1 MANQNIKLTAAQAGL
16 SDKEKAQIDGLA
28 KLLDS
33 HQSLMAMP
41 EAQAQQ
47 KFAAK
52 PDSEKNAHVG
62 LFGGSNPLGD
72 ALHYV
77 GSTAKA
83 AIALPFKALNEV
95 SDFTT
100 RLYRT
105 GAIAL
110 DEGINLAD
118 AFKAANDKG
127 DKVFNKS
134 RIADAELK
142 YGKDMMNVAT
152 KVASGLT
159 LDKIMAEGTDAEKL
173 IASQAAQLKEQGSS
187 DLLLQDAI
195 DAAQAAK
202 YSPGRQLAN
211 LLLPESMEGGSLLYK
226 GISGIGDAAYRIF
239 GDPTLQLGKAK
250 KAYDAGNWLFYN
262 IIGKE
267 QYSYGRAIIGTVN
280 NEERV
285 DRVFANPKVTNFF
298 NVYGQDLD
306 KLAKARK
313 ANDINAMAEASVNLK
328 RLAPEFGPSAV
339 DEFIRAGVKDAD
351 TASNYLKNVGETTS
365 IFKGQAGRKVPLIP
379 QLDAARKA
387 RVNFLTTTDK
397 VFNIDKVGRAIVDNM
412 YGINASTE
420 DVIQGL
426 TNRAEEIGK
435 AEKAITKFKQ
445 DGSYRFTN
453 QQINA
458 RLDRFAQKFAI
469 TPYFK
474 NNFFD
479 VNQADSS
486 AKVYQLAR
494 LGNSRYHSKI
504 IAEAF
509 AAGDE
514 GQKKQ
519 IFDGLWNTVAEV
531 RGWNKSEAG
540 IKILSEGKGRV
551 EQYAPTLF
559 REVKDEA
566 GNLRMESYNPADFGG
581 EQLAVLDWQL
591 SSGVRVPS
599 ILELD
604 SLVAKDALTARIFG
618 PNYKKWA
625 DKVTSWWVFG
635 TLAGPRFVIRNSAED
650 LLVHAL
656 VGESQLGIISG
667 RQFIRRLAVADPK
680 TKSSF
685 IARLVDKA
693 DRKVAETK
701 VAKALANNDQI
712 AIQSV
717 MMNAI
722 IKDALGG
729 RIDDAAAKR
738 LEAHFEFADKSAFF
752 EGVSEGAKNAQRGA
766 SQYTTTTQDVSKFG
780 GAKMAAIKM
789 TDDGDKYRQANGTS
803 FSNFN
808 PVTSQENRTSWLF
821 TITANA
827 NSELGS
833 LAIKYMDPSI
843 TRKQAVDNIK
853 QYLDGLPEKA
863 RGRFRLYAK
872 DETTQ
877 RHAEAIY
884 DSVRPYFSKRNGELN
899 TDLLSKVRFTDEAG
913 NVVVKADE
921 IGITDIPGLNRID
934 LAPEFISGPTLV
946 PVTDNFSSGIIE
958 YGWDVMGA
966 ANARLTRQ
974 PLAID
979 ALNGILKDMDESGY
993 AKSYIEKA
1001 TAGLKGESFEAAE
1014 KTAKRQLASIAE
1026 DLATNKVLAYVDNP
1040 EVRTQ
1045 LAMNVRNFARFYRA
1059 TEDFYR
1065 RVVRSVRY
1073 NPEALARASLTY
1085 EGVAHSGWVQTD
1097 ENGDQYFFYPGL
1109 SPVYRVME
1117 KLGPVFG
1124 FGDAFKTGMPVQFG
1138 AKLKMITPSLNPDS
1152 LFPTFAG
1159 PLAALPIKMVGNI
1172 VPQVKDLEQYLT
1184 GAYGVDQPLIN
1195 AVLPAHVNRL
1205 LAAMN
1210 QDERSSQYASA
1221 MRKAATYLEASGHG
1235 IKPKIDSDTGME
1247 IPPTVGEIA
1256 DYQDKLQASTM
1267 SILLLRFTF
1276 GFFAPA
1282 SPSVNLKSDMADWV
1296 RDNGQVS
1303 YKAVFNKMIE
1313 TYKGDIDKAMG
1324 EWVKYY
1330 PDQMP
1335 YTVSESEPTVVANVR
1350 AVESATEWVDQNT
1363 ELLKRY
1369 PEAAAFLIPQAGKF
1383 DFNAYKLLFKSGL
1396 KTSKT
1401 VTDFVRQISVAKDRE
1416 EYYQKKDEFDQ
1427 MLASSPSTELKR
1439 IIRNEWETWSSEF
1452 KGARPLLQEELG
1464 KGAAKAVDR
1473 TRALQDMTL
1482 MLSDPSVKTEPKT
1495 RKILQEM
1502 LDEYNSYLS
1511 ARDYA
1516 QNANSGLGSNYAET
1530 LKLSTMDS
1538 LKSIASENPSALAAY
1553 NSLFAPL
1560 FR

>member
-41 EAQAQQ
+41 ETQAQQ

-52 PDSEKNAHVG
+52 PDAEKNAHVG
-62 LFGGSNPLGD
+62 LFGGNNPLGD

-77 GSTAKA
+77 GNAAKT

-173 IASQAAQLKEQGSS
+173 IASQAAQLKEQGNP

-250 KAYDAGNWLFYN
+250 KAYDAGDWLFYN
-262 IIGKE
+262 IIGKD
-267 QYSYGRAIIGTVN
+267 QYSYGRSIIGTVN

-285 DRVFANPKVTNFF
+285 DRVFANPKVSNFF
-298 NVYGQDLD
+298 NVYGENLN
-306 KLAKARK
+306 KLSQARK
-313 ANDINAMAEASVNLK
+313 ANDPNAMAEASTALK

-387 RVNFLTTTDK
+387 RVTFLTTADK
-397 VFNIDKVGRAIVDNM
+397 AFNIDKVGRAIVDNM

-435 AEKAITKFKQ
+435 AEKSITKFKQ

-458 RLDRFAQKFAI
+458 RLDRFAQKFAT

-474 NNFFD
+474 NDFFD

-519 IFDGLWNTVAEV
+519 IFDGLWNTVAEI

-540 IKILSEGKGRV
+540 IKILTEGKGRV

-559 REVKDEA
+559 REVKDEL
-566 GNLRMESYNPADFGG
+566 GNIRTQDYNPADFGG

-625 DKVTSWWVFG
+625 DKATSWWVFG

-693 DRKVAETK
+693 DRKVAETT

-717 MMNAI
+717 MANAI
-722 IKDALGG
+722 IKDLLGG
-729 RIDDAAAKR
+729 RIDDAAAAR
-738 LEAHFEFADKSAFF
+738 LAEHFKFADKDVLF
-752 EGVSEGAKNAQRGA
+752 ENVSEGAKNAQRGA
-766 SQYTTTTQDVSKFG
+766 SQYTSVTQDVSKFG
-780 GAKMAAIKM
+780 ANKMGAI
-789 TDDGDKYRQANGTS
+789 TVDGEAWKQATGTS

-808 PVTSQENRTSWLF
+808 PVVSQQNRTSWLF

-833 LAIKYMDPSI
+833 LAIKYLDPSI
-843 TRKQAVDNIK
+843 TREAAVRNIRD
-853 QYLDGLPEKA
+853 YLDGLSPKDL
-863 RGRFRLYAK
+863 GRFRLYAK
-872 DETTQ
+872 GETTQ

-899 TDLLSKVRFTDEAG
+899 TDLLGKVRFTDDAG
-913 NVVVKADE
+913 NIAVKADDLSL
-921 IGITDIPGLNRID
+921 TDIPGLNRID

-946 PVTDNFSSGIIE
+946 PVTDNFAGGLMQW
-958 YGWDVMGA
+958 GWDVMGE

-974 PLAID
+974 PLAIE
-979 ALNGILKDMDESGY
+979 ALNGVLKDMDKSGF
-993 AKSYIEKA
+993 AKSYIERA
-1001 TAGLKGESFEAAE
+1001 TAGLKDEAFDAAE
-1014 KTAKRQLASIAE
+1014 KTAKKQLAAIAD
-1026 DLATNKVLAYVDNP
+1026 DLAINKVLAYVDNP

-1045 LAMNVRNFARFYRA
+1045 LSVSVRNFARFYRA

-1085 EGVAHSGWVQTD
+1085 EGIAHSGWVQTD

-1109 SPVYRVME
+1109 SPVYRVMS
-1117 KLGPVFG
+1117 KLGPLFG
-1124 FGDAFKTGMPVQFG
+1124 LNDSFKTGMPIEFG

-1184 GAYGVDQPLIN
+1184 GSYGVDQPLIN

-1205 LAAMN
+1205 LATL
-1210 QDERSSQYASA
+1210 QKDERSSQYASA

-1235 IKPKIDSDTGME
+1235 VKPKIDPDTGME
-1247 IPPTVGEIA
+1247 IPPTAGELA
-1256 DYQDKLQASTM
+1256 DYQSKLQASTM
-1267 SILLLRFTF
+1267 TILSLRFMF

-1282 SPSVNLKSDMADWV
+1282 SPSVNLKSDMANWV

-1350 AVESATEWVDQNT
+1350 AVEGATAWVDQNA
-1363 ELLKRY
+1363 ELLKKY

-1427 MLASSPSTELKR
+1427 MLASSPSTESKR
-1439 IIRNEWETWSSEF
+1439 IIRNQWETWSSEF

-1495 RKILQEM
+1495 RKVLQEM
-1502 LDEYNSYLS
+1502 LGEYNSYLS

-1516 QNANSGLGSNYAET
+1516 QNPNSGLGSNYAES
-1530 LKLSTMDS
+1530 LKLSTMET

>member
-1 MANQNIKLTAAQAGL
+1 MANQNLKITAAQAGL
-16 SDKEKAQIDGLA
+16 SDKEKSQIDGLA

-41 EAQAQQ
+41 ETQAQQ

-52 PDSEKNAHVG
+52 PDAEKNAHIG

-77 GSTAKA
+77 GDKAKTIIA
-83 AIALPFKALNEV
+83 APFKALNEV

-118 AFKAANDKG
+118 AFKEANDKG

-134 RIADAELK
+134 RIADAEVK

-152 KVASGLT
+152 KIASGMT

-173 IASQAAQLKEQGSS
+173 IASQAAQLKETGKP

-211 LLLPESMEGGSLLYK
+211 LLLPDSMQGSLLYK
-226 GISGIGDAAYRIF
+226 GISGVTDAGYRIF
-239 GDPTLQLGKAK
+239 ADPTLQLGKAK
-250 KAYDAGNWLFYN
+250 KAYDAGDWLFYN
-262 IIGKE
+262 IIGKDKF
-267 QYSYGRAIIGTVN
+267 SYGRSIIGTVN
-280 NEERV
+280 QEERV
-285 DRVFANPKVTNFF
+285 DRVFANPKVSNFF
-298 NVYGQDLD
+298 NVYGESLD

-313 ANDINAMAEASVNLK
+313 ANDPAAMAEASTSLK

-351 TASNYLKNVGETTS
+351 TASNYLKNVQDTTF
-365 IFKGQAGRKVPLIP
+365 ILRGQPARKTPLIP

-387 RVNFLTTTDK
+387 RVNFLTTADK
-397 VFNIDKVGRAIVDNM
+397 VFNIEKVGRKLVDNM
-412 YGINASTE
+412 YGLNATTE
-420 DVIQGL
+420 DVVQGL

-435 AEKAITKFKQ
+435 AEKSITSFKK
-445 DGSYRFTN
+445 DGSFRFTN
-453 QQINA
+453 DQVSA
-458 RLDRFAQKFAI
+458 RIDRFAQKFAI

-474 NNFFD
+474 NDFFD
-479 VNQADSS
+479 VNAAD
-486 AKVYQLAR
+486 AQTKVYQLAR
-494 LGNSRYHSKI
+494 LGNTNYHSKI

-519 IFDGLWNTVAEV
+519 IFDGIWNTVAEV

-540 IKILSEGKGRV
+540 MKILTEGKGRV

-559 REVKDEA
+559 REVKDETTGA
-566 GNLRMESYNPADFGG
+566 ITREAYNPAEFSG

-591 SSGVRVPS
+591 SSGIRVPS

-604 SLVAKDALTARIFG
+604 SLVAKDALTGRIFG

-656 VGESQLGIISG
+656 VGESQLGVISG
-667 RQFIRRLAVADPK
+667 RKFLRRLAAADPK

-685 IARLVDKA
+685 VARLVDKA
-693 DRKVAETK
+693 DRKVAETT
-701 VAKALANNDQI
+701 VAKALANNDEI

-722 IKDALGG
+722 AKDLLGG
-729 RIDDAAAKR
+729 RIDAKAAER
-738 LEAHFEFADKSAFF
+738 LSEHFKYANKDAFF
-752 EGVSEGAKNAQRGA
+752 EGVSEGAKNALRGA
-766 SQYTTTTQDVSKFG
+766 SQYTSVTEDVSKFG
-780 GAKMAAIKM
+780 ANKMGAITVNGEAWK
-789 TDDGDKYRQANGTS
+789 QATGTS

-808 PVTSQENRTSWLF
+808 PVVSQENRTSWLF

-833 LAIKYMDPSI
+833 LAIKNLDKNI
-843 TRKQAVDNIK
+843 TRKQAIENIK
-853 QYLDGLPEKA
+853 DYLDGLPKKDL
-863 RGRFRLYAK
+863 GRFRLYAK
-872 DETTQ
+872 NETTQ

-884 DSVRPYFSKRNGELN
+884 DSVRPYFSMRNGELN
-899 TDLLSKVRFTDEAG
+899 DELLSKVRFLDEKG
-913 NVVVKADE
+913 NVVVKADD
-921 IGITDIPGLNRID
+921 ISLTDIPGLNQID
-934 LAPEFISGPTLV
+934 LAPEFISGPVLV
-946 PVTDNFSSGIIE
+946 PVTDNFASGVMQW
-958 YGWDVMGA
+958 GWDVMGE
-966 ANARLTRQ
+966 ANARLTRR
-974 PLAID
+974 PLAVE
-979 ALNGILKDMDESGY
+979 ALNGILKDMDESGFT
-993 AKSYIEKA
+993 KSYIEKA
-1001 TAGLKGESFEAAE
+1001 TAGLKNETFDAAE
-1014 KTAKRQLASIAE
+1014 KTAKRQLAGIAE

-1085 EGVAHSGWVQTD
+1085 EGIAHSGWVQTD

-1109 SPVYRVME
+1109 SPVYRVMA
-1117 KLGPVFG
+1117 KLGPLFG
-1124 FGDAFKTGMPVQFG
+1124 LNDTFKTGLPVEFG

-1159 PLAALPIKMVGNI
+1159 PLAALPIKMVGNV

-1195 AVLPAHVNRL
+1195 AILPAHVNRL

-1221 MRKAATYLEASGHG
+1221 MRKAATYLQASGHG
-1235 IKPKIDSDTGME
+1235 IETKIDPDTGME
-1247 IPPTVGEIA
+1247 IAPTAGEIA
-1256 DYQDKLQASTM
+1256 DYQNKLQASTM
-1267 SILLLRFTF
+1267 SILSMRFVF

-1282 SPSVNLKSDMADWV
+1282 SPSVNLKSDMAKWV
-1296 RDNGQVS
+1296 RDNGQIS

-1350 AVESATEWVDQNT
+1350 AVESAGTWVDKNM

-1383 DFNAYKLLFKSGL
+1383 DFNAYKLLSTSGL
-1396 KTSKT
+1396 KTNKT

-1416 EYYQKKDEFDQ
+1416 EYYTKKDEFDQ
-1427 MLASSPSTELKR
+1427 MLASAPSTESKR
-1439 IIRNEWETWSSEF
+1439 IIRNDWETWSSEF
-1452 KGARPLLQEELG
+1452 KGVRPLLQEELG

-1482 MLSDPSVKTEPKT
+1482 MLSDPSVKAEPKT
-1495 RKILQEM
+1495 RKVLQEM
-1502 LDEYNSYLS
+1502 LNEYNSYLS
-1511 ARDYA
+1511 AKDYA
-1516 QNANSGLGSNYAET
+1516 QSPNSGLGANYVDT
-1530 LKLSTMDS
+1530 LRVSTLDS
-1538 LKSIASENPSALAAY
+1538 LKSLAAGNPSALAAY

>member
-1 MANQNIKLTAAQAGL
+1 MANQNIKLTAAQANL
-16 SDKEKAQIDGLA
+16 SDKERAQIDGLA
-28 KLLDS
+28 KLIDS

-41 EAQAQQ
+41 ENVAQQ

-52 PDSEKNAHVG
+52 PDAEKNAHIG
-62 LFGGSNPLGD
+62 LFGGDNPLGN

-77 GSTAKA
+77 GNAAKA

-118 AFKAANDKG
+118 AFKEANDKG

-134 RIADAELK
+134 RIADAEAK
-142 YGKDMMNVAT
+142 FGKDMMNVAT
-152 KVASGLT
+152 KVASGMT

-173 IASQAAQLKEQGSS
+173 IASQAAQLKEQGSP

-250 KAYDAGNWLFYN
+250 KAYDAGDWLFYN
-262 IIGKE
+262 IIGKDK
-267 QYSYGRAIIGTVN
+267 YSYGRSAIGTIN
-280 NEERV
+280 NAERV

-298 NVYGQDLD
+298 NVYGENLN
-306 KLAKARK
+306 KLAEARK
-313 ANDINAMAEASVNLK
+313 LKDPKAMEEASTNLR

-351 TASNYLKNVGETTS
+351 TASNYLKNVGENTA
-365 IFKGQAGRKVPLIP
+365 ILRGQAGRKVPLIP
-379 QLDAARKA
+379 ELSPARKA
-387 RVNFLTTTDK
+387 RVNFLTTADK

-412 YGINASTE
+412 YGVNASTE

-435 AEKAITKFKQ
+435 AEKSITKFKQ
-445 DGSYRFTN
+445 DGSFRFTN

-458 RLDRFAQKFAI
+458 RIDRFAQKFAI

-474 NNFFD
+474 NDFFD
-479 VNQADSS
+479 VSS
-486 AKVYQLAR
+486 KDAATKVYQLAR
-494 LGNSRYHSKI
+494 LGNTRYHSKI

-519 IFDGLWNTVAEV
+519 IFDGLWNTVAEI

-540 IKILSEGKGRV
+540 MKILTEGKGRV

-566 GNLRMESYNPADFGG
+566 GNVRLEDYNPADFNG

-656 VGESQLGIISG
+656 VGESQLGVISG
-667 RQFIRRLAVADPK
+667 RKFIRRMAAADPK

-693 DRKVAETK
+693 DRKVAETAM
-701 VAKALANNDQI
+701 AKAIANNDEI
-712 AIQSV
+712 AVQSV

-722 IKDALGG
+722 AKDLLGG
-729 RIDDAAAKR
+729 RIDVKGAER
-738 LEAHFEFADKSAFF
+738 LSEHFKYANKDAFF
-752 EGVSEGAKNAQRGA
+752 EGVSEGAKNALRGA
-766 SQYTTTTQDVSKFG
+766 SQYTSVTDDVSKFG
-780 GAKMAAIKM
+780 ANKMAAIEIN
-789 TDDGDKYRQANGTS
+789 GEKYKQATGTS

-808 PVTSQENRTSWLF
+808 PVVSQENRTSWLF

-833 LAIKYMDPSI
+833 LAIKYLDPMI
-843 TRKQAVDNIK
+843 KREDAVTAIRE
-853 QYLDGLPEKA
+853 YLDSLPKKDL
-863 RGRFRLYAK
+863 GRFRLYSK
-872 DETTQ
+872 NETTQ

-884 DSVRPYFSKRNGELN
+884 DSVRPYFSKRNGDLN
-899 TDLLSKVRFTDEAG
+899 TDLLSKVRLKDEAG
-913 NVVVKADE
+913 NIVVKADDLSL
-921 IGITDIPGLNRID
+921 TDIPGLNRID

-946 PVTDNFSSGIIE
+946 PVTDNFASGVMQM
-958 YGWDVMGA
+958 GWDAMGA

-974 PLAID
+974 PLAVE
-979 ALNGILKDMDESGY
+979 ALNGILKDMDESGF

-1001 TAGLKGESFEAAE
+1001 TAGLKDEAFNAAE
-1014 KTAKRQLASIAE
+1014 KTAKKQLAGIAE

-1065 RVVRSVRY
+1065 RVVRSVKY

-1085 EGVAHSGWVQTD
+1085 EGIAHSGWVQTD

-1109 SPVYRVME
+1109 SPVYRVMA
-1117 KLGPVFG
+1117 KLGPLIG
-1124 FGDAFKTGMPVQFG
+1124 FNDAFKTGMPVQFG

-1159 PLAALPIKMVGNI
+1159 PLAALPIKMVGNAI
-1172 VPQVKDLEQYLT
+1172 PQVKDLEQYLT

-1210 QDERSSQYASA
+1210 KDERSSQYASA

-1235 IKPKIDSDTGME
+1235 IKPKIDPDTGAE
-1247 IPPTVGEIA
+1247 IPPTAGEIA
-1256 DYQDKLQASTM
+1256 DYQDKLQGSTM
-1267 SILLLRFTF
+1267 SILAMRFVF

-1296 RDNGQVS
+1296 RDNGQIS

-1324 EWVKYY
+1324 EWIKYY

-1350 AVESATEWVDQNT
+1350 AVDSATSWVEQNQ
-1363 ELLKRY
+1363 ELLKKY
-1369 PEAAAFLIPQAGKF
+1369 PEAASFLIPQAGKF

-1396 KTSKT
+1396 KTNKT

-1427 MLASSPSTELKR
+1427 MLASAPSTDSKR
-1439 IIRNEWETWSSEF
+1439 LIRNEWEQWSSEF

-1495 RKILQEM
+1495 RKVLQQM

-1516 QNANSGLGSNYAET
+1516 QTPNSGLGANYADT
-1530 LKLSTMDS
+1530 LKLSTMET

>member
-1 MANQNIKLTAAQAGL
+1 VAKDNLKITAAQAGL
-16 SDKEKAQIDGLA
+16 SEKEKAQIDGLS
-28 KLLDS
+28 KLISS

-41 EAQAQQ
+41 EKQANQ
-47 KFAAK
+47 AYSAK
-52 PDSEKNAHVG
+52 PDAEKKAHVG
-62 LFGGSNPLGD
+62 FFGGDNPLGN
-72 ALHYV
+72 ALHYLGDKV
-77 GSTAKA
+77 KTG
-83 AIALPFKALNEV
+83 IALPFKALNEV

-110 DEGINLAD
+110 DENLNLAD

-134 RIADAELK
+134 RIAEAERK
-142 YGKDMMNVAT
+142 FGTDIMNVAT
-152 KVASGLT
+152 KVASGVT

-173 IASQAAQLKEQGSS
+173 IASQAAQLKEEGKS

-226 GISGIGDAAYRIF
+226 GISGVGDAAYRIF

-250 KAYDAGNWLFYN
+250 KAYDAGNWLFFN
-262 IIGKE
+262 IVGKDKF
-267 QYSYGRAIIGTVN
+267 SYGRSIVGTIN
-280 NEERV
+280 NDARV
-285 DRVFANPKVTNFF
+285 DRVFANPKVTDFF

-306 KLAKARK
+306 KLAKARAAKDPK
-313 ANDINAMAEASVNLK
+313 AMVEASDNLK
-328 RLAPEFGPSAV
+328 RLAPEFGTSAI
-339 DEFIRAGVKDAD
+339 DEFIRAGVTDAK
-351 TASNYLKNVGETTS
+351 TASNYLKNIQDTTF
-365 IFKGQAGRKVPLIP
+365 ILRGQAGRKTALIP
-379 QLDAARKA
+379 QLDASRKA
-387 RVNFLTTTDK
+387 RINFLTTADK
-397 VFNIDKVGRAIVDNM
+397 VLNINKVGRSLVDNV
-412 YGINASTE
+412 YGLNVNTE

-435 AEKAITKFKQ
+435 AEKGIKRFKQ
-445 DGSYRFTN
+445 DGSFRFTN
-453 QQINA
+453 TQVSA
-458 RLDRFAQKFAI
+458 RIDRFAQKFAI

-479 VNQADSS
+479 VNETDA
-486 AKVYQLAR
+486 ATKVYRLAR
-494 LGNSRYHSKI
+494 LGNTRYHSRI
-504 IAEAF
+504 ISEAF
-509 AAGDE
+509 AAGNE

-519 IFDGLWNTVAEV
+519 IFDGLWETVAEI
-531 RGWNKSEAG
+531 RGWNKSPAG
-540 IKILSEGKGRV
+540 MKILSEGKGRV

-559 REVKDEA
+559 REVTDEA
-566 GNLRMESYNPADFGG
+566 GNVRTESYNPAEFGG

-591 SSGVRVPS
+591 SSGMRVPS

-604 SLVAKDALTARIFG
+604 SLVAKDALTARMFG

-667 RQFIRRLAVADPK
+667 RKFIRRLAVADPK

-685 IARLVDKA
+685 VARLVDKA
-693 DRKVAETK
+693 DRKVAETAM
-701 VAKALANNDQI
+701 AKAIANNDEI
-712 AIQSV
+712 AVQSILA
-717 MMNAI
+717 NAI
-722 IKDALGG
+722 VKDLLGG
-729 RIDDAAAKR
+729 RIDVKAAER
-738 LEAHFEFADKSAFF
+738 LAEHLKFADLDGLF
-752 EGVSEGAKNAQRGA
+752 EAVSEGAKNSLRGA
-766 SQYTTTTQDVSKFG
+766 SQYTSVTQDISKFG
-780 GAKMAAIKM
+780 GAKMAAIRM
-789 TDDGDKYRQANGTS
+789 QEGDYKQATGTS

-808 PVTSQENRTSWLF
+808 PVVSQENRTSWLF
-821 TITANA
+821 TIVANA
-827 NSELGS
+827 NSELGA
-833 LAIKYMDPSI
+833 LAIKNLDPSI
-843 TRKQAVDNIK
+843 TRKQAIDNIRD
-853 QYLDGLPEKA
+853 YLDGLSKKDL
-863 RGRFRLYAK
+863 GRFSLYSK
-872 DETTQ
+872 GETTQ

-884 DSVRPYFSKRNGELN
+884 DSVLPYFSKRNGDIN

-913 NVVVKADE
+913 NIVVKTDDLS
-921 IGITDIPGLNRID
+921 ITDIPGLNQID

-946 PVTDNFSSGIIE
+946 PVTDNFASGIME

-979 ALNGILKDMDESGY
+979 ALNGILKDMDESGF
-993 AKSYIEKA
+993 AKSFIEKR
-1001 TAGLKGESFEAAE
+1001 TFGLAGEALDAAN
-1014 KTAKRQLASIAE
+1014 KTARKQLAAIAD
-1026 DLATNKVLAYVDNP
+1026 DLAANKVLAYVDNP
-1040 EVRTQ
+1040 EVRSQ
-1045 LAMNVRNFARFYRA
+1045 LSVNIRNFARFYRA

-1073 NPEALARASLTY
+1073 NPESLARASLTY
-1085 EGVAHSGWVQTD
+1085 EGVTHSGWVQTD

-1124 FGDAFKTGMPVQFG
+1124 YGDAFKTGMPVQFG
-1138 AKLKMITPSLNPDS
+1138 AKLKMITPSMNPDS

-1172 VPQVKDLEQYLT
+1172 VPQVKDLEQFLT
-1184 GAYGVDQPLIN
+1184 GTYGVDQPLIN
-1195 AVLPAHVNRL
+1195 AVLPAHVNRA
-1205 LAAMN
+1205 LAAL
-1210 QDERSSQYASA
+1210 QKDERSSQYASA
-1221 MRKAATYLEASGHG
+1221 MRKAATYLEASGQG
-1235 IKPKIDSDTGME
+1235 IKPKIDPDTGLE
-1247 IPPTVGEIA
+1247 IPPSPGEIA
-1256 DYQDKLQASTM
+1256 EFQNKLQASSMTV
-1267 SILLLRFTF
+1267 LLLRFTF

-1313 TYKGDIDKAMG
+1313 TYNGDIDKAVG
-1324 EWVKYY
+1324 EWIKYY

-1335 YTVSESEPTVVANVR
+1335 YTVSESEPTIVANVR
-1350 AVESATEWVDQNT
+1350 AVESATEWVDQNG
-1363 ELLKRY
+1363 ELLKKY

-1401 VTDFVRQISVAKDRE
+1401 VSDFVRQVSTAKDRE
-1416 EYYQKKDEFDQ
+1416 EYYQKKDEFDE
-1427 MLASSPSTELKR
+1427 MLASAPSTESKR
-1439 IIRNEWETWSSEF
+1439 IVRAEWEAWSSEF
-1452 KGARPLLQEELG
+1452 KGVRPLLQEELG
-1464 KGAAKAVDR
+1464 KGAAKAIDR
-1473 TRALQDMTL
+1473 TRALQDMNL
-1482 MLSDPSVKTEPKT
+1482 MLSDPSVKAEPKT
-1495 RKILQEM
+1495 RKVLKQM
-1502 LDEYNSYLS
+1502 LDEYNGYLS

-1516 QNANSGLGSNYAET
+1516 DSPNSGLGANYAES
-1530 LKLSTMDS
+1530 LRVSTMDA
-1538 LKSIASENPSALAAY
+1538 LKSIASENPSAMAAY

>member
-1 MANQNIKLTAAQAGL
+1 MANQNLKITAAQAGL
-16 SDKEKAQIDGLA
+16 SDKEKAQIDGLS

-41 EAQAQQ
+41 EKQANQTY
-47 KFAAK
+47 KSK

-62 LFGGSNPLGD
+62 FFGGDNPLGN

-77 GSTAKA
+77 GDAAKTIIA
-83 AIALPFKALNEV
+83 APFKALNEV

-105 GAIAL
+105 GAIAM
-110 DEGINLAD
+110 DEGINLGD

-134 RIADAELK
+134 RIADAERK
-142 YGKDMMNVAT
+142 FGKDMVSVAT

-159 LDKIMAEGTDAEKL
+159 LDKIMAEGTEEEKL
-173 IASQAAQLKEQGSS
+173 IASQAAQLKEQGKP

-226 GISGIGDAAYRIF
+226 GISGIGDAAFRIF

-250 KAYDAGNWLFYN
+250 KAYDAGDWLFYN
-262 IIGKE
+262 IIGKDK
-267 QYSYGRAIIGTVN
+267 YSYGRSIIGTIN
-280 NEERV
+280 QEARV
-285 DRVFANPKVTNFF
+285 DRVFANPKVSDFF
-298 NVYGQDLD
+298 NVYGQDLT
-306 KLAKARK
+306 KLAEARK
-313 ANDINAMAEASVNLK
+313 AKDTAAMVEASTNLK

-339 DEFIRAGVKDAD
+339 DEFIRAGVKDAP
-351 TASNYLKNVGETTS
+351 TAANYLKNVQDTTF
-365 IFKGQAGRKVPLIP
+365 ILRGQPARKTPLIP
-379 QLDAARKA
+379 QLNASRKA
-387 RVNFLTTTDK
+387 RVDFLTKADK
-397 VFNIDKVGRAIVDNM
+397 VFRIDNVGRELVDNM
-412 YGINASTE
+412 YGLNASSE

-435 AEKAITKFKQ
+435 AEKSITKFKQ
-445 DGSYRFTN
+445 DGSFRFTN
-453 QQINA
+453 KQISA
-458 RLDRFAQKFAI
+458 RIDRFAQKFAI

-479 VNQADSS
+479 VNQTDAS

-494 LGNSRYHSKI
+494 LGNTHYHSKI
-504 IAEAF
+504 VAEAF

-519 IFDGLWNTVAEV
+519 IFDGLWNTVAEI

-540 IKILSEGKGRV
+540 MKILSEGKGRV

-559 REVKDEA
+559 REVKDA
-566 GNLRMESYNPADFGG
+566 DGNLTLEDYNPADFGG

-591 SSGVRVPS
+591 SSGLRVPS

-656 VGESQLGIISG
+656 VGESQLGVISG
-667 RQFIRRLAVADPK
+667 RKFIRRLAASDPK
-680 TKSSF
+680 TKSTF
-685 IARLVDKA
+685 VARLVDKA
-693 DRKVAETK
+693 DRKVAETAM
-701 VAKALANNDQI
+701 AKALANNDEI
-712 AIQSV
+712 AVQSV

-722 IKDALGG
+722 AKDLLGG
-729 RIDDAAAKR
+729 RIDDVSAAR
-738 LEAHFEFADKSAFF
+738 LAEHFKFADKDAFF
-752 EGVSEGAKNAQRGA
+752 EAVSEGAKNSLRGA
-766 SQYTTTTQDVSKFG
+766 SQYTTVTQDVSKFG
-780 GAKMAAIKM
+780 GVKMAAIEM
-789 TDDGDKYRQANGTS
+789 DGVAYKQATGTS

-808 PVTSQENRTSWLF
+808 PVVSQENRTSWLF

-827 NSELGS
+827 NSELGA
-833 LAIKYMDPSI
+833 LAIKYLDPNI
-843 TRKQAVDNIK
+843 TRKQAVDNIRG
-853 QYLDGLPEKA
+853 YLDGLSAKDL
-863 RGRFRLYAK
+863 GRFRLYAK
-872 DETTQ
+872 GETTQ

-899 TDLLSKVRFTDEAG
+899 TDLLGKVRLTDEAG
-913 NVVVKADE
+913 NIVVKTDDLS
-921 IGITDIPGLNRID
+921 ITDIPGLNRID

-946 PVTDNFSSGIIE
+946 PVTDNFAGGIMQW
-958 YGWDVMGA
+958 GWDTMGA

-974 PLAID
+974 PLAVE
-979 ALNGILKDMDESGY
+979 ALNGILKDMDQSGF

-1001 TAGLKGESFEAAE
+1001 TAGLKDEAFEAAE
-1014 KTAKRQLASIAE
+1014 KTAKKQLAGIAD
-1026 DLATNKVLAYVDNP
+1026 DLAANKVLAYVDNP
-1040 EVRTQ
+1040 EVRSQ
-1045 LAMNVRNFARFYRA
+1045 LSVSVRNFARFYRA

-1073 NPEALARASLTY
+1073 NPESLARASLTY
-1085 EGVAHSGWVQTD
+1085 EGIAHSGWVQTD

-1109 SPVYRVME
+1109 SPVYRVMA

-1124 FGDAFKTGMPVQFG
+1124 LEDTFKTGLPIEFG

-1172 VPQVKDLEQYLT
+1172 VPQVKELEQYLT
-1184 GAYGVDQPLIN
+1184 GSYGVDQPLIN
-1195 AVLPAHVNRL
+1195 AVLPSHVNRL
-1205 LAAMN
+1205 LATL
-1210 QDERSSQYASA
+1210 QKDERQSQYASA
-1221 MRKAATYLEASGHG
+1221 MRKAATYLEASGQG
-1235 IKPKIDSDTGME
+1235 LKIKIDPDTGEE
-1247 IPPTVGEIA
+1247 IPPSAGEIA
-1256 DYQDKLQASTM
+1256 EFQDKLQASSVTV
-1267 SILLLRFTF
+1267 LALRFMF

-1303 YKAVFNKMIE
+1303 YKSVFNKMIE
-1313 TYKGDIDKAMG
+1313 AYNGDVDKAVG
-1324 EWVKYY
+1324 EWIKYY

-1350 AVESATEWVDQNT
+1350 AVESATDWVTENA
-1363 ELLKRY
+1363 ELLKKY

-1416 EYYQKKDEFDQ
+1416 EYYQKKDEFDE
-1427 MLASSPSTELKR
+1427 MLASAPSTESKR
-1439 IIRNEWETWSSEF
+1439 IIRNEWETWSSQF
-1452 KGARPLLQEELG
+1452 KGVRPLLQEELG

-1473 TRALQDMTL
+1473 TRALQDMNL

-1495 RKILQEM
+1495 RKVLQEM

-1516 QNANSGLGSNYAET
+1516 ETPNSGLGSNYAES
-1530 LKLSTMDS
+1530 LRLSTMDT
-1538 LKSIASENPSALAAY
+1538 LKTIAAQNSSALAAY

>member
-1 MANQNIKLTAAQAGL
+1 MANQNLKITAAQAGL

-28 KLLDS
+28 KLIDS
-33 HQSLMAMP
+33 HQSLMALP
-41 EAQAQQ
+41 EKQANQAY
-47 KFAAK
+47 AAK
-52 PDSEKNAHVG
+52 PEAEKKAHVG
-62 LFGGSNPLGD
+62 FFGGDNPLGN
-72 ALHYV
+72 ALHYLGDTV
-77 GSTAKA
+77 KST
-83 AIALPFKALNEV
+83 IALPFKALNEV

-110 DEGINLAD
+110 DEGLNLAD

-134 RIADAELK
+134 RIAEAERK
-142 YGKDMMNVAT
+142 FGTDMMNVAT

-159 LDKIMAEGTDAEKL
+159 LDKIMAEGTEEEKL
-173 IASQAAQLKEQGSS
+173 IASQAAQLKEQGKP

-226 GISGIGDAAYRIF
+226 GISGVGDAAFRIF

-267 QYSYGRAIIGTVN
+267 QYSYGRSIIGTMN
-280 NEERV
+280 NAANV
-285 DRVFANPKVTNFF
+285 DRVFANPKVSNFF

-306 KLAKARK
+306 KLAQARK
-313 ANDINAMAEASVNLK
+313 AKDTKAMVEASDNLK
-328 RLAPEFGPSAV
+328 RLAPEFGPSAI

-351 TASNYLKNVGETTS
+351 TAANYLKNVSDITF
-365 IFKGQAGRKVPLIP
+365 IMRGQAGRKTPLIP

-387 RVNFLTTTDK
+387 RVNFLTTADK
-397 VFNIDKVGRAIVDNM
+397 VLNINKVGRALVDNV
-412 YGINASTE
+412 YGLNANTE

-435 AEKAITKFKQ
+435 SEKAIKKFKQ
-445 DGSYRFTN
+445 DGSFRFTN
-453 QQINA
+453 TQISA
-458 RLDRFAQKFAI
+458 RIDRFAQKFAI

-479 VNQADSS
+479 VNETDA
-486 AKVYQLAR
+486 ATKVYRLAR
-494 LGNSRYHSKI
+494 LGNTRYHSRI

-509 AAGDE
+509 SAGDE

-519 IFDGLWNTVAEV
+519 IFDGLWETVAEI
-531 RGWNKSEAG
+531 RGWNKSPAG
-540 IKILSEGKGRV
+540 MKILSEGKGRV

-559 REVKDEA
+559 REVTDEA
-566 GNLRMESYNPADFGG
+566 GNVRMESYNPADFAG

-604 SLVAKDALTARIFG
+604 SLVAKDALTARMFG

-667 RQFIRRLAVADPK
+667 RKFIRRLAVADPK

-685 IARLVDKA
+685 VARLVDKA
-693 DRKVAETK
+693 DRKVAETAM
-701 VAKALANNDQI
+701 AKAIANNDEI
-712 AIQSV
+712 AVQSV
-717 MMNAI
+717 LANAI
-722 IKDALGG
+722 VKDLLGG
-729 RIDDAAAKR
+729 RIDEAAALR
-738 LEAHFEFADKSAFF
+738 LSEHFKYADKDALF
-752 EGVSEGAKNAQRGA
+752 EAVSEGAKNSLRGA
-766 SQYTTTTQDVSKFG
+766 SQYTSVTQDVSKFG
-780 GAKMAAIKM
+780 GSKMAALEM
-789 TDDGDKYRQANGTS
+789 DGIAYKQATGTS

-808 PVTSQENRTSWLF
+808 PVVSQENRTSWLF

-827 NSELGS
+827 NSELGA
-833 LAIKYMDPSI
+833 LAIKNLDPSI
-843 TRKQAVDNIK
+843 TRKQAIDNIRN
-853 QYLDGLPEKA
+853 YLDGLSAKDL
-863 RGRFRLYAK
+863 GRFRLYAK
-872 DETTQ
+872 GETTQ

-884 DSVRPYFSKRNGELN
+884 DSVRPYFSKRNGDLN
-899 TDLLSKVRFTDEAG
+899 TDLLGKVRFTDETG
-913 NVVVKADE
+913 NIVVKTDE
-921 IGITDIPGLNRID
+921 LSITDIPGLNQID

-946 PVTDNFSSGIIE
+946 PVTDNFAGGIME

-966 ANARLTRQ
+966 ANARLTRH

-979 ALNGILKDMDESGY
+979 ALNGILKDMEQSGF
-993 AKSYIEKA
+993 AKSFIEKR
-1001 TAGLKGESFEAAE
+1001 TAGLVDEAFEAAE
-1014 KTAKRQLASIAE
+1014 KTAKKQLAAIAD
-1026 DLATNKVLAYVDNP
+1026 DLAANKVLAYVDNP
-1040 EVRTQ
+1040 EVRSQ
-1045 LAMNVRNFARFYRA
+1045 LSVNIRNFARFYRA

-1085 EGVAHSGWVQTD
+1085 EGVTHSGWVQTD

-1117 KLGPVFG
+1117 RLGPLFG
-1124 FGDAFKTGMPVQFG
+1124 LEDSFKTGMPVQFG
-1138 AKLKMITPSLNPDS
+1138 AKLKMITPSMNPDS

-1172 VPQVKDLEQYLT
+1172 IPQVKDLEQFLT
-1184 GAYGVDQPLIN
+1184 GTYGVDQPLIN
-1195 AVLPAHVNRL
+1195 AVLPAHVNRA
-1205 LAAMN
+1205 LAVL
-1210 QDERSSQYASA
+1210 QRDERSSQYASA
-1221 MRKAATYLEASGHG
+1221 MRKAATYLEASGQG
-1235 IKPKIDSDTGME
+1235 IKPKIDPDTGEE
-1247 IPPTVGEIA
+1247 IPPTPGEIA
-1256 DYQDKLQASTM
+1256 EYQNKLQASSLT
-1267 SILLLRFTF
+1267 ILALRFTF

-1313 TYKGDIDKAMG
+1313 SYNGDIDKAIG
-1324 EWVKYY
+1324 EWIKYY

-1335 YTVSESEPTVVANVR
+1335 YTVSESEPTIVANVR
-1350 AVESATEWVDQNT
+1350 AVESATDWVDKNG
-1363 ELLKRY
+1363 ELLKKY

-1401 VTDFVRQISVAKDRE
+1401 VSDFVRQISTAKDRE
-1416 EYYQKKDEFDQ
+1416 EYYQKKDEFDE
-1427 MLASSPSTELKR
+1427 MLASAPSTDSKR
-1439 IIRNEWETWSSEF
+1439 LIRAEWEAWSTEF

-1464 KGAAKAVDR
+1464 KGAAKAIDR
-1473 TRALQDMTL
+1473 TRALQDMNL

-1495 RKILQEM
+1495 RKVLKQM

-1516 QNANSGLGSNYAET
+1516 DSPNSGFSADYAES
-1530 LKLSTMDS
+1530 LRVSTMDA
-1538 LKSIASENPSALAAY
+1538 LKSIASENPSAMAAY

>member
-1 MANQNIKLTAAQAGL
+1 MANPNIKTAAMQAGL
-16 SDKEKAQIDGLA
+16 SDKEQAQIDGLS

-33 HQSLMAMP
+33 HQKLMAMP
-41 EAQAQQ
+41 PQQANQSYSS
-47 KFAAK
+47 K
-52 PDSEKNAHVG
+52 PESEKKAHVG
-62 LFGGSNPLGD
+62 FFGGDNPLGN
-72 ALHYV
+72 ALHYL
-77 GSTAKA
+77 GDAAKTVIA
-83 AIALPFKALNEV
+83 APFKALNEV

-105 GAIAL
+105 GAIAM
-110 DEGINLAD
+110 DEGINLSD

-134 RIADAELK
+134 RIADAEIK
-142 YGKDMMNVAT
+142 YGKDMMSVAT

-159 LDKIMAEGTDAEKL
+159 LDKIMSEGNDAEKL
-173 IASQAAQLKEQGSS
+173 IASQAAQLKETGKP

-211 LLLPESMEGGSLLYK
+211 LILPESMEGGSLLYK
-226 GISGIGDAAYRIF
+226 GISGVGDAAFRIF

-250 KAYDAGNWLFYN
+250 KAYDAGDWLFYN
-262 IIGKE
+262 IIGKDKF
-267 QYSYGRAIIGTVN
+267 SYGRSIIGTIN
-280 NEERV
+280 NDARV
-285 DRVFANPKVTNFF
+285 DRVFANPKVSNFF

-306 KLAKARK
+306 KLAKARAARDPK
-313 ANDINAMAEASVNLK
+313 AMVEASDSLK
-328 RLAPEFGPSAV
+328 RLAPEFGSSAI
-339 DEFIRAGVKDAD
+339 DEFIRAGVKDAI
-351 TASNYLKNVGETTS
+351 TASNYLKNIQDTTF
-365 IFKGQAGRKVPLIP
+365 ILRGQAGRKTALIP
-379 QLDAARKA
+379 QLDASRQARI
-387 RVNFLTTTDK
+387 NFLTTADRI
-397 VFNIDKVGRAIVDNM
+397 FNINKVGRALVDNV
-412 YGINASTE
+412 YGLNVNTE
-420 DVIQGL
+420 NVIQGL
-426 TNRAEEIGK
+426 TDRAEEIGK
-435 AEKAITKFKQ
+435 AEKAIKKFRR

-453 QQINA
+453 TQISA
-458 RLDRFAQKFAI
+458 RIDRFAQRFAI

-479 VNQADSS
+479 VNQTDAA

-494 LGNSRYHSKI
+494 LGNTRYHSRI

-519 IFDGLWNTVAEV
+519 IFDGIWNTVAEI
-531 RGWNKSEAG
+531 RGWNKSQAG

-559 REVKDEA
+559 REIKDETTGA
-566 GNLRMESYNPADFGG
+566 VRREAYNPSEFGG

-656 VGESQLGIISG
+656 VGESQLGIISS
-667 RQFIRRLAVADPK
+667 RKFIRRLAVADPK

-685 IARLVDKA
+685 IARLTDKA
-693 DRKVAETK
+693 DRKVAETAL
-701 VAKALANNDQI
+701 AKAIANNDEI
-712 AIQSV
+712 AVQSV
-717 MMNAI
+717 MANAI
-722 IKDALGG
+722 VKDLLGG
-729 RIDDAAAKR
+729 RIDDAAAAR
-738 LEAHFEFADKSAFF
+738 LSEHFKFADKDALF
-752 EGVSEGAKNAQRGA
+752 EAVSEGAKNSLRGA
-766 SQYTTTTQDVSKFG
+766 SQYTSVTEDVSKFG
-780 GAKMAAIKM
+780 GVKMAAIEM
-789 TDDGDKYRQANGTS
+789 DGIAYKQATGTS

-808 PVTSQENRTSWLF
+808 PVVSQENRTSWLF

-827 NSELGS
+827 NSDLGA
-833 LAIKYMDPSI
+833 LAIKYLDPSI
-843 TRKQAVDNIK
+843 SRKQAIDNIRN
-853 QYLDGLPEKA
+853 YLDGLSAKDL
-863 RGRFRLYAK
+863 GRFRLYAK
-872 DETTQ
+872 GETTQ
-877 RHAEAIY
+877 RHAESIY
-884 DSVRPYFSKRNGELN
+884 DSVRPYFSKRNGDLN
-899 TDLLSKVRFTDEAG
+899 TELLNKVRFTDEAG
-913 NVVVKADE
+913 NIVVKSDDLS
-921 IGITDIPGLNRID
+921 ITDIPGLNQID

-946 PVTDNFSSGIIE
+946 PVTDNFAGGIMQW
-958 YGWDVMGA
+958 GWDTMGA

-974 PLAID
+974 PLAIE
-979 ALNGILKDMDESGY
+979 ALNGVLKNMDESGF
-993 AKSYIEKA
+993 AKSFIEKR
-1001 TAGLKGESFEAAE
+1001 TAGLKDEAFAAAE
-1014 KTAKRQLASIAE
+1014 KTAKKQLAAIAD
-1026 DLATNKVLAYVDNP
+1026 DLAANKVLAYVDNP
-1040 EVRTQ
+1040 EMRSQ
-1045 LAMNVRNFARFYRA
+1045 LSVSIRNFARFYRA

-1085 EGVAHSGWVQTD
+1085 EGIVHSGWVQTD

-1117 KLGPVFG
+1117 RLGPLFG
-1124 FGDAFKTGMPVQFG
+1124 LEDSFKTGMPVQFG
-1138 AKLKMITPSLNPDS
+1138 AKLKMITPSMNPDS

-1172 VPQVKDLEQYLT
+1172 VPQVKDLEQFLT
-1184 GAYGVDQPLIN
+1184 GTYGVDQPLIN

-1205 LAAMN
+1205 LATL
-1210 QDERSSQYASA
+1210 QKDERGSQYASA
-1221 MRKAATYLEASGHG
+1221 MRKAATYLEASGQG
-1235 IKPKIDSDTGME
+1235 IKPKIDPDTGE
-1247 IPPTVGEIA
+1247 EVPPTDGEIA
-1256 DYQDKLQASTM
+1256 EYQDKLQASSLT
-1267 SILLLRFTF
+1267 ILALRFTF

-1282 SPSVNLKSDMADWV
+1282 SPSVNLKSDMANWV

-1313 TYKGDIDKAMG
+1313 AYNGDIDKAVG
-1324 EWVKYY
+1324 EWIKYY

-1335 YTVSESEPTVVANVR
+1335 YTVSESEPTIVANVR
-1350 AVESATEWVDQNT
+1350 AVESATDWVDQNAA
-1363 ELLKRY
+1363 LLKKY
-1369 PEAAAFLIPQAGKF
+1369 PQAAAFLIPQAGDF

-1401 VTDFVRQISVAKDRE
+1401 VGDFVRQISTAKDRE
-1416 EYYQKKDEFDQ
+1416 EYYQKKDEYDQ
-1427 MLASSPSTELKR
+1427 MLVSAPSTDTKR
-1439 IIRNEWETWSSEF
+1439 IIRDEWETWSKEF
-1452 KGARPLLQEELG
+1452 KGVRPLLQEELG
-1464 KGAAKAVDR
+1464 KGAAKAVER

-1482 MLSDPSVKTEPKT
+1482 MLSDSSVKAEPKT
-1495 RKILQEM
+1495 RKVLQAM

-1516 QNANSGLGSNYAET
+1516 QSPNSGLGANYAES
-1530 LKLSTMDS
+1530 LRLSTLDS
-1538 LKSIASENPSALAAY
+1538 LKSLASENSSALAAY

>member
-1 MANQNIKLTAAQAGL
+1 VAKDNLKITAAQAGL
-16 SDKEKAQIDGLA
+16 SEKEKAQIDGLS
-28 KLLDS
+28 KLISS

-41 EAQAQQ
+41 EKQANQ
-47 KFAAK
+47 AYSAK
-52 PDSEKNAHVG
+52 PDAEKKAHVG
-62 LFGGSNPLGD
+62 FFGGDNPLGN
-72 ALHYV
+72 ALHYL
-77 GSTAKA
+77 GSTVKTG
-83 AIALPFKALNEV
+83 IALPFKALNEV

-110 DEGINLAD
+110 DENLNLAD

-134 RIADAELK
+134 RIAEAERK
-142 YGKDMMNVAT
+142 FGTDIMNVAT
-152 KVASGLT
+152 KVASGVT

-173 IASQAAQLKEQGSS
+173 IASQAAQLKEEGKS

-226 GISGIGDAAYRIF
+226 GISGVGDAAYRIF

-250 KAYDAGNWLFYN
+250 KAYDAGNWLFFN
-262 IIGKE
+262 IVGKDKF
-267 QYSYGRAIIGTVN
+267 SYGRSIVGTIN
-280 NEERV
+280 NDARV
-285 DRVFANPKVTNFF
+285 DRVFSNPKVTDFF

-306 KLAKARK
+306 KLAKARAAKDPK
-313 ANDINAMAEASVNLK
+313 AMVEASDNLK
-328 RLAPEFGPSAV
+328 RLAPEFGPSAI
-339 DEFIRAGVKDAD
+339 DEFIRAGVTDAK
-351 TASNYLKNVGETTS
+351 TASNYLKNIQDTTF
-365 IFKGQAGRKVPLIP
+365 ILRGQAGRKTALIP
-379 QLDAARKA
+379 QLDASRKA
-387 RVNFLTTTDK
+387 RINFLTTADR
-397 VFNIDKVGRAIVDNM
+397 VLNINKVGRSLVDNV
-412 YGINASTE
+412 YGLNVNTE

-435 AEKAITKFKQ
+435 AEKGIKRFKQ
-445 DGSYRFTN
+445 DGSFRFTN
-453 QQINA
+453 TQVSA
-458 RLDRFAQKFAI
+458 RIDRFAQKFAI

-479 VNQADSS
+479 VNETDA
-486 AKVYQLAR
+486 ATKVYRLAR
-494 LGNSRYHSKI
+494 LGNTRYHSRI
-504 IAEAF
+504 ISEAF
-509 AAGDE
+509 AAGNE

-519 IFDGLWNTVAEV
+519 IFDGLWETVAEI
-531 RGWNKSEAG
+531 RGWNKSPAG
-540 IKILSEGKGRV
+540 MKILSEGKGRV

-559 REVKDEA
+559 REVTDEA
-566 GNLRMESYNPADFGG
+566 GNVRTESYNPAEFGG

-591 SSGVRVPS
+591 SSGMRVPS

-604 SLVAKDALTARIFG
+604 SLVAKDALTARMFG

-667 RQFIRRLAVADPK
+667 RKFIRRLAVADPK

-685 IARLVDKA
+685 VARLVDKA
-693 DRKVAETK
+693 DRKVAETAM
-701 VAKALANNDQI
+701 AKAIANNDEI
-712 AIQSV
+712 AVQSILA
-717 MMNAI
+717 NAI
-722 IKDALGG
+722 VKDLLGG
-729 RIDDAAAKR
+729 RIDVKAAER
-738 LEAHFEFADKSAFF
+738 LAEHLKFADLDGLF
-752 EGVSEGAKNAQRGA
+752 EAVSEGAKNSLRGA
-766 SQYTTTTQDVSKFG
+766 SQYTSVTQDISKFG
-780 GAKMAAIKM
+780 GAKMAAIRM
-789 TDDGDKYRQANGTS
+789 QEGDYKQATGTS

-808 PVTSQENRTSWLF
+808 PVVSQENRTSWLF
-821 TITANA
+821 TIVANA
-827 NSELGS
+827 NSELGA
-833 LAIKYMDPSI
+833 LAIKNLDPSI
-843 TRKQAVDNIK
+843 TRKQAIDNIRD
-853 QYLDGLPEKA
+853 YLDGLSKKDL
-863 RGRFRLYAK
+863 GRFSLYSK
-872 DETTQ
+872 GETTQ

-884 DSVRPYFSKRNGELN
+884 DSVLPYFSKRNGDIN

-913 NVVVKADE
+913 NIVVKTDDLS
-921 IGITDIPGLNRID
+921 ITDIPGLNQID

-946 PVTDNFSSGIIE
+946 PVTDNFASGIME

-979 ALNGILKDMDESGY
+979 ALNGILKDMDESGF
-993 AKSYIEKA
+993 AKSFIEKR
-1001 TAGLKGESFEAAE
+1001 TFGLAGEALDAAN
-1014 KTAKRQLASIAE
+1014 KTARKQLAAIAD
-1026 DLATNKVLAYVDNP
+1026 DLAANKVLAYVDNP
-1040 EVRTQ
+1040 EVRSQ
-1045 LAMNVRNFARFYRA
+1045 LSVNIRNFARFYRA

-1073 NPEALARASLTY
+1073 NPESLARASLTY
-1085 EGVAHSGWVQTD
+1085 EGVTHSGWVQTD

-1124 FGDAFKTGMPVQFG
+1124 YGDAFKTGMPVQFG
-1138 AKLKMITPSLNPDS
+1138 AKLKMITPSMNPDS

-1172 VPQVKDLEQYLT
+1172 VPQVKDLEQFLT
-1184 GAYGVDQPLIN
+1184 GTYGVDQPLIN
-1195 AVLPAHVNRL
+1195 AVLPAHVNRA
-1205 LAAMN
+1205 LAAL
-1210 QDERSSQYASA
+1210 QKDERSSQYASA
-1221 MRKAATYLEASGHG
+1221 MRKAATYLEASGQG
-1235 IKPKIDSDTGME
+1235 IKPKIDPDTGLE
-1247 IPPTVGEIA
+1247 IPPSPGEIA
-1256 DYQDKLQASTM
+1256 EFQNKLQASSMTV
-1267 SILLLRFTF
+1267 LLLRFTF

-1313 TYKGDIDKAMG
+1313 TYNGDIDKAVG
-1324 EWVKYY
+1324 EWIKYY

-1335 YTVSESEPTVVANVR
+1335 YTVSESEPTIVANVR
-1350 AVESATEWVDQNT
+1350 AVESATDWVDQNG
-1363 ELLKRY
+1363 ELLKKY

-1401 VTDFVRQISVAKDRE
+1401 VSDFVRQVSTAKDRE
-1416 EYYQKKDEFDQ
+1416 EYYQKKDEFDE
-1427 MLASSPSTELKR
+1427 MLASAPSTESKR
-1439 IIRNEWETWSSEF
+1439 IVRAEWEAWSSEF
-1452 KGARPLLQEELG
+1452 KGVRPLLQEELG
-1464 KGAAKAVDR
+1464 KGAAKAIDR
-1473 TRALQDMTL
+1473 TRALQDMNL
-1482 MLSDPSVKTEPKT
+1482 MLSDPSVKAEPKT
-1495 RKILQEM
+1495 RKVLKQM

-1516 QNANSGLGSNYAET
+1516 DSPNSGLGANYAES
-1530 LKLSTMDS
+1530 LRLSTMDA
-1538 LKSIASENPSALAAY
+1538 LKSIASENPSAMAAY

>member
-1 MANQNIKLTAAQAGL
+1 MANENLKITAAQAGL
-16 SDKEKAQIDGLA
+16 SEKEKAQIDGLS
-28 KLLDS
+28 KLLSS

-41 EAQAQQ
+41 EKQANQAYSS
-47 KFAAK
+47 KSDA
-52 PDSEKNAHVG
+52 EKKAHVG
-62 LFGGSNPLGD
+62 FFGGDNPLGN
-72 ALHYV
+72 ALHYL
-77 GSTAKA
+77 GSAVKTGIA
-83 AIALPFKALNEV
+83 APFKALNEV

-110 DEGINLAD
+110 DENINLAD

-127 DKVFNKS
+127 DKVYNKS
-134 RIADAELK
+134 RIAEAERK
-142 YGKDMMNVAT
+142 FGTDIMNVAT
-152 KVASGLT
+152 KVASGVT

-173 IASQAAQLKEQGSS
+173 IASQAAQLKEEGKS

-226 GISGIGDAAYRIF
+226 GISGVGDAAFRIF

-250 KAYDAGNWLFYN
+250 KAYDAGDWLFYN
-262 IIGKE
+262 IIGKDKF
-267 QYSYGRAIIGTVN
+267 SYGRSIVGTIN
-280 NEERV
+280 NDARV

-298 NVYGQDLD
+298 NAYGQDLD
-306 KLAKARK
+306 KLAKARAAKDPK
-313 ANDINAMAEASVNLK
+313 AMVEASDSLK
-328 RLAPEFGPSAV
+328 RLAPEFGPSAI
-339 DEFIRAGVKDAD
+339 DEFIRAGVTDAK
-351 TASNYLKNVGETTS
+351 TASNYLKNIQDTTF
-365 IFKGQAGRKVPLIP
+365 ILRGQAGRKTALIP
-379 QLDAARKA
+379 QLDASRKA
-387 RVNFLTTTDK
+387 RINFLTTADK
-397 VFNIDKVGRAIVDNM
+397 VLNINKVGRSLVDNV
-412 YGINASTE
+412 YGLNVNTE

-435 AEKAITKFKQ
+435 AEKAIKKFKR

-453 QQINA
+453 TQISA
-458 RLDRFAQKFAI
+458 RIDRFAQKFAV

-479 VNQADSS
+479 VNQTDA
-486 AKVYQLAR
+486 AGKVYQLAR
-494 LGNSRYHSKI
+494 LGNTRYHSRI
-504 IAEAF
+504 ISEAF

-519 IFDGLWNTVAEV
+519 IFDGLWETVAEI
-531 RGWNKSEAG
+531 RGWNKSPAG
-540 IKILSEGKGRV
+540 LKILSEGKGRV

-559 REVKDEA
+559 REVTDEA
-566 GNLRMESYNPADFGG
+566 GNIRTESYNPADFGG

-604 SLVAKDALTARIFG
+604 SLVAKDALTARMFG
-618 PNYKKWA
+618 PNYKQWA

-656 VGESQLGIISG
+656 VGESQLGVISG
-667 RQFIRRLAVADPK
+667 RKFIRRLAVADPK
-680 TKSSF
+680 TKSRF
-685 IARLVDKA
+685 VARLVDKA
-693 DRKVAETK
+693 DRKVAETAM
-701 VAKALANNDQI
+701 AKAIANNDEI
-712 AIQSV
+712 AVQSV
-717 MMNAI
+717 LANAI
-722 IKDALGG
+722 VKDLLGG
-729 RIDDAAAKR
+729 RIDDVAAAR
-738 LEAHFEFADKSAFF
+738 LAEHFKFADKDALF
-752 EGVSEGAKNAQRGA
+752 EAVSEGAKNSLRGA
-766 SQYTTTTQDVSKFG
+766 SQYTSVTQDVSKFG
-780 GAKMAAIKM
+780 GVKMAAIEM
-789 TDDGDKYRQANGTS
+789 DGIAYKQATGTS

-808 PVTSQENRTSWLF
+808 PVVSQENRTSWLF
-821 TITANA
+821 TITANT
-827 NSELGS
+827 NSDLGA
-833 LAIKYMDPSI
+833 LAIKYLDPNI
-843 TRKQAVDNIK
+843 TRESAIRSIRD
-853 QYLDGLPEKA
+853 YLDALPKKDL
-863 RGRFRLYAK
+863 GRFRLYSK
-872 DETTQ
+872 NETTQ

-884 DSVRPYFSKRNGELN
+884 DSVRPYFSKRNGDLN
-899 TDLLSKVRFTDEAG
+899 TDLLNKVRFTDEAG
-913 NVVVKADE
+913 NIVVKSDDLS
-921 IGITDIPGLNRID
+921 ITDIPGLNQID

-946 PVTDNFSSGIIE
+946 PVTDNFAGGIMQW
-958 YGWDVMGA
+958 GWDTMGA

-974 PLAID
+974 PLAIE
-979 ALNGILKDMDESGY
+979 ALNGVLKSMDESGF
-993 AKSYIEKA
+993 AKSYIEKR
-1001 TAGLKGESFEAAE
+1001 TAGLAGEAFEAAD
-1014 KTAKRQLASIAE
+1014 KTARKQLAAIAD
-1026 DLATNKVLAYVDNP
+1026 DLAANKVLAYVDNP
-1040 EVRTQ
+1040 EVRSQ
-1045 LAMNVRNFARFYRA
+1045 LAVSIRNFARFYRA

-1085 EGVAHSGWVQTD
+1085 EGITHSGWVQTD

-1109 SPVYRVME
+1109 SPVYRVMS
-1117 KLGPVFG
+1117 KLGPIFG
-1124 FGDAFKTGMPVQFG
+1124 LEDSFKTGMPVQFG
-1138 AKLKMITPSLNPDS
+1138 AKLKMITPSMNPDS

-1184 GAYGVDQPLIN
+1184 GTYGVDQPLIN

-1205 LAAMN
+1205 LATL
-1210 QDERSSQYASA
+1210 QKDERSSQYASA
-1221 MRKAATYLEASGHG
+1221 MRKAATYLEASGQG
-1235 IKPKIDSDTGME
+1235 IKPKIDPDTGQE
-1247 IPPTVGEIA
+1247 LPPSPGEIA
-1256 DYQDKLQASTM
+1256 EYQDKLQASSLT
-1267 SILLLRFTF
+1267 ILALRFTF

-1313 TYKGDIDKAMG
+1313 SYNGDIDKAVG
-1324 EWVKYY
+1324 EWIKYY

-1335 YTVSESEPTVVANVR
+1335 YTVSESEPTIVANVR
-1350 AVESATEWVDQNT
+1350 AVESATEWVDQNG
-1363 ELLKRY
+1363 ELLKKY

-1401 VTDFVRQISVAKDRE
+1401 VSDFIRQVSTAKDRE
-1416 EYYQKKDEFDQ
+1416 EYYQKKDEFDE
-1427 MLASSPSTELKR
+1427 MLASAPSTESKR
-1439 IIRNEWETWSSEF
+1439 LIRNEWEIWSSEF
-1452 KGARPLLQEELG
+1452 KGVRPLLQEELG
-1464 KGAAKAVDR
+1464 KGAAKAIDR
-1473 TRALQDMTL
+1473 TRALQDMNL
-1482 MLSDPSVKTEPKT
+1482 MLSDPSVKAEPKT
-1495 RKILQEM
+1495 RKVLKQL

-1516 QNANSGLGSNYAET
+1516 DSPNSGLGANYAES
-1530 LKLSTMDS
+1530 LRVSTMDA
-1538 LKSIASENPSALAAY
+1538 LKSIASENPSAMAAY

>member
-1 MANQNIKLTAAQAGL
+1 MANQNLKITAEQAGL
-16 SDKEKAQIDGLA
+16 SDKEKSQIDGLS

-33 HQSLMAMP
+33 HRSLMAMP
-41 EAQAQQ
+41 GAQANQTY
-47 KFAAK
+47 AAK

-62 LFGGSNPLGD
+62 LFGGDNPLGN

-77 GSTAKA
+77 GSAVKTG
-83 AIALPFKALNEV
+83 IALPFKALNEV

-142 YGKDMMNVAT
+142 FGKGMMNVAT
-152 KVASGLT
+152 RVASGET
-159 LDKIMAEGTDAEKL
+159 LDKIMAEGNDEEKL
-173 IASQAAQLKEQGSS
+173 IASQAAQLKEQGKP

-211 LLLPESMEGGSLLYK
+211 ALLPESMEGGSLLYK

-250 KAYDAGNWLFYN
+250 KAYDAGDWLFYN
-262 IIGKE
+262 IVGKDK
-267 QYSYGRAIIGTVN
+267 YSYGRSIVGTIN
-280 NEERV
+280 NEARV
-285 DRVFANPKVTNFF
+285 DRVFSNPKVSNFF
-298 NVYGQDLD
+298 NVYGEDLS
-306 KLAKARK
+306 KLAEARK
-313 ANDINAMAEASVNLK
+313 ANNPAKMEEAATSLK

-339 DEFIRAGVKDAD
+339 DEFIRAGVKDAA
-351 TASNYLKNVGETTS
+351 TAANYLKNVQDTTF
-365 IFKGQAGRKVPLIP
+365 ILRGQAARKTPLVPELN
-379 QLDAARKA
+379 AARKA
-387 RVNFLTTTDK
+387 RVNVLTAADK
-397 VFNIDKVGRAIVDNM
+397 VFNIDKVGRVLVDNL
-412 YGINASTE
+412 YGLNAST
-420 DVIQGL
+420 DDIIQGL

-435 AEKAITKFKQ
+435 AEKSITKFKQ

-453 QQINA
+453 NQVRA
-458 RLDRFAQKFAI
+458 RVDRFAQKFAV

-479 VNQADSS
+479 VNQPDASG
-486 AKVYQLAR
+486 KMYQLAR
-494 LGNSRYHSKI
+494 LGNTRYHSKI

-519 IFDGLWNTVAEV
+519 IFDGLWDTVAEV
-531 RGWNKSEAG
+531 RGWNKSPAG
-540 IKILSEGKGRV
+540 VKILTEGKGRV

-566 GNLRMESYNPADFGG
+566 GNLRTESYNPADFGG

-604 SLVAKDALTARIFG
+604 SLVAKDALTARMFG

-656 VGESQLGIISG
+656 VGESQLGVISG
-667 RQFIRRLAVADPK
+667 RKFIRRLAAADPK

-685 IARLVDKA
+685 IARLVDKG
-693 DRKVAETK
+693 DRKLAETT
-701 VAKALANNDQI
+701 VSKALANNDEI
-712 AIQSV
+712 AVQSV

-722 IKDALGG
+722 IKDLLGG
-729 RIDDAAAKR
+729 RIDDVSSAR
-738 LEAHFEFADKSAFF
+738 LAEHFKYADKDVFF
-752 EGVSEGAKNAQRGA
+752 EGVSEGAKNSLRGA
-766 SQYTTTTQDVSKFG
+766 SQYTSVTEDVSKFG
-780 GAKMAAIKM
+780 AVKMGSIEV
-789 TDDGDKYRQANGTS
+789 DGMAYKQATGTT

-808 PVTSQENRTSWLF
+808 PVVSQENRTSWLF

-827 NSELGS
+827 NSELGAA
-833 LAIKYMDPSI
+833 AIKNLDPAI
-843 TRKQAVDNIK
+843 TRKQAIENIRD
-853 QYLDGLPEKA
+853 YLDGLPKKDL
-863 RGRFRLYAK
+863 GRFRLYAK
-872 DETTQ
+872 GETTQ
-877 RHAEAIY
+877 RHAESIY
-884 DSVRPYFSKRNGELN
+884 DSVRPYFSMRNGELN

-913 NVVVKADE
+913 NIVVKADD
-921 IGITDIPGLNRID
+921 ISLTDIPGLNRID

-946 PVTDNFSSGIIE
+946 PVTDNFAGGIME
-958 YGWDVMGA
+958 WGWDVMGA

-974 PLAID
+974 PLAVE
-979 ALNGILKDMDESGY
+979 ALNGILKDMDQSGFV
-993 AKSYIEKA
+993 KSYLEKT
-1001 TAGLKGESFEAAE
+1001 TAGLKGEAFDAAE
-1014 KTAKRQLASIAE
+1014 KTAKKQIAAIAD
-1026 DLATNKVLAYVDNP
+1026 DLARNKVLAYVDNP
-1040 EVRTQ
+1040 EVRSQ
-1045 LAMNVRNFARFYRA
+1045 LSVNIRNFARFYRA

-1073 NPEALARASLTY
+1073 NPESLARASLTY
-1085 EGVAHSGWVQTD
+1085 EGIAHSGWVQTD

-1109 SPVYRVME
+1109 SPVYKVMA

-1124 FGDAFKTGMPVQFG
+1124 LDNTFKTGMPVQFG

-1184 GAYGVDQPLIN
+1184 GSYGVDQPLIN

-1205 LAAMN
+1205 LATL
-1210 QDERSSQYASA
+1210 QTDERSSQYASA
-1221 MRKAATYLEASGHG
+1221 MRKAVTYLEASGQG
-1235 IKPKIDSDTGME
+1235 IKTRIDPDTNME
-1247 IPPTVGEIA
+1247 VPPTSGEVA
-1256 DYQDKLQASTM
+1256 EYQDKLQASSLT
-1267 SILLLRFTF
+1267 ILALRFTF

-1313 TYKGDIDKAMG
+1313 SHNGDIDKAIG
-1324 EWVKYY
+1324 EWIKYY

-1335 YTVSESEPTVVANVR
+1335 YTVSESEPTVIANVR
-1350 AVESATEWVDQNT
+1350 AVESATGWVEENE

-1396 KTSKT
+1396 KTSKS
-1401 VTDFVRQISVAKDRE
+1401 VTDFVRQVSVAKDRE

-1427 MLASSPSTELKR
+1427 MLASSPNTESKR
-1439 IIRNEWETWSSEF
+1439 IIRNEWELWSTEF
-1452 KGARPLLQEELG
+1452 KGVRPLLQEELG

-1482 MLSDPSVKTEPKT
+1482 MLKDPTIKTERKT
-1495 RKILQEM
+1495 RKVLQEM

-1516 QNANSGLGSNYAET
+1516 ETPNSGLGSNYTES
-1530 LKLSTMDS
+1530 LRLSTLDT
-1538 LKSIASENPSALAAY
+1538 LKSIASENPNAMAAY